1 MVDKKILLEYLF
13 QLISNL
19 SENPQPKLD
28 VMALEVAGVYEE
40 NGQDYAGRL
49 KEICASLSKTND
61 KIFTEVLEVVLLHL
75 RTGA

>member
-19 SENPQPKLD
+19 SSHSQPKLD
-28 VMALEVAGVYEE
+28 MMALEVAGVYEE
-40 NGQDYAGRL
+40 EGQDYGGRL
-49 KEICASLSKTND
+49 KEICASLNKMNV

-75 RTGA
+75 RTGM